1 MPRRWILSL
10 AAVVAVVAVALVPAT
25 PAAATPA
32 AVPGPGVGH
41 VFVVNLE
48 NKDYRATWGR
58 GSPATYLN
66 ATLRPQGVV
75 LTRYFGTA
83 HHSLPDYIAQISG
96 QGPSG
101 QTQADCPEFTEF
113 VRTGTGAF
121 EQALGDG
128 CVYPSSVIT
137 IADQLDAAGLAW
149 KAYQEDIESSATAA
163 TTCRHPKLGG
173 TDRTLTARRGDQYAT
188 RHNPFMYFHSVI
200 DSPTCG
206 DKVVGLDAL
215 ARDLTTVETTPAYS
229 YITPN
234 LCNDGHDDPCVD
246 GRPGGL
252 VAADAWLR
260 EWMPRILQSPAF
272 RQDGMLVITFD
283 EAEDDAAHLLRLT
296 GTAQRRACGHRRP
309 GWWPRRRAGAVAV
322 RDPGNDEPRSVQPLL
337 AVVQRRRRVRPRA
350 SRLRRPPG
358 VGVLRRR
365 RVHASTGTV
374 TQRQYAPD
382 RVNMPGCQRRG
393 VMTTARG

>member
-10 AAVVAVVAVALVPAT
+10 ATVASVAAVALVPAG
-25 PAAATPA
+25 PAPATPGA
-32 AVPGPGVGH
+32 TLGATLGGPTTATTASGAGVGH

-66 ATLRPQGVV
+66 ATLRPQGLV

-96 QGPSG
+96 QGPSE

-260 EWMPRILQSPAF
+260 AWMPRILQSPAF

-283 EAEDDAAHLLRLT
+283 EAEDDART
-296 GTAQRRACGHRRP
+296 CCGSP
-309 GWWPRRRAGAVAV
+309 APPNVVRAGIIGPGGGRVGALVLSPFVA
-322 RDPGNDEPRSVQPLL
+322 PGTTSRVPYNHYSLLCSVEDVFGLARLGYAAHPALACFGADVYARQP
-337 AVVQRRRRVRPRA
+337 
-350 SRLRRPPG
+350 
-358 VGVLRRR
+358 
-365 RVHASTGTV
+365 
-374 TQRQYAPD
+374 
-382 RVNMPGCQRRG
+382 
-393 VMTTARG
+393 AR

>member
-1 MPRRWILSL
+1 MGPRL
-10 AAVVAVVAVALVPAT
+10 
-25 PAAATPA
+25 
-32 AVPGPGVGH
+32 
-41 VFVVNLE
+41 
-48 NKDYRATWGR
+48 
-58 GSPATYLN
+58 PATYL
-66 ATLRPQGVV
+66 ATTLRPQGLL

-96 QGPSG
+96 QGPSD
-101 QTQADCPEFTEF
+101 QTQADCPMYTEF

-121 EQALGDG
+121 DQALGDG
-128 CVYPSSVIT
+128 CVYPSSVVT
-137 IADQLDAAGLAW
+137 IADQLDAAGLTW
-149 KAYQEDIESSATAA
+149 KAYQEDIGSSATAA

-173 TDRTLTARRGDQYAT
+173 PTTERSPRVGATSTRT

-215 ARDLTTVETTPAYS
+215 ARDLATVATTPAYS

-260 EWMPRILQSPAF
+260 EWVPRILQSPAF

-283 EAEDDAAHLLRLT
+283 EAEDDARTRAAAHR
-296 GTAQRRACGHRRP
+296 HRPTSRTP
-309 GWWPRRRAGAVAV
+309 ASPARAGAASA
-322 RDPGNDEPRSVQPLL
+322 RSCC
-337 AVVQRRRRVRPRA
+337 RR
-350 SRLRRPPG
+350 S
-358 VGVLRRR
+358 
-365 RVHASTGTV
+365 
-374 TQRQYAPD
+374 
-382 RVNMPGCQRRG
+382 
-393 VMTTARG
+393 